1 MLSLFILN
9 LHKQIEVPNHLIY
22 NVMSIKGTRTEQNLL
37 KSFAGE
43 SQARSRYTFFASVA
57 KKEGYEQISGVFME
71 TAEQEKEHAKKFF
84 KYLEG
89 GMVEITASY
98 PAGIIGT
105 TAENLKAAAE
115 GENEEWADLYPE
127 FAKIADE
134 EGFPQIANTFRQIAK
149 VEAEHEARY
158 RTLLARDLGY
168 NYTYLSAYFNHSL
181 HTGFQG
187 FINQY
192 RISHAAALLQGSSLP
207 ITQVAE
213 QCGFGTIRS
222 FNRVFLKEKG
232 MTPSAFR
239 KQNVL

>member
-1 MLSLFILN
+1 
-9 LHKQIEVPNHLIY
+9 
-22 NVMSIKGTRTEQNLL
+22 MSIKGTKTEQNLL

-57 KKEGYEQISGVFME
+57 KKEGYEQIAGVFME

-98 PAGIIGT
+98 PAGIIST
-105 TAENLKAAAE
+105 TAENLKAAAD

-127 FAKIADE
+127 FAQIAQE

-158 RTLLARDLGY
+158 RKLLERVETGKVFERDEEIEWQCRNCGY
-168 NYTYLSAYFNHSL
+168 VLKGKKAPMKCPACEHPQAYFETKKN
-181 HTGFQG
+181 
-187 FINQY
+187 NY
-192 RISHAAALLQGSSLP
+192 
-207 ITQVAE
+207 
-213 QCGFGTIRS
+213 
-222 FNRVFLKEKG
+222 
-232 MTPSAFR
+232 
-239 KQNVL
+239 